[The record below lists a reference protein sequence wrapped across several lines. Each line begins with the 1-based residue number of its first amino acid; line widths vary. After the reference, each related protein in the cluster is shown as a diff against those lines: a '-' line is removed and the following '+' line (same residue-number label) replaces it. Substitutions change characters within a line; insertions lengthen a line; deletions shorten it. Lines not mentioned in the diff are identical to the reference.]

1 MSETAELTALQT
13 EPRSDTSLQEKIS
26 LLAYQLYLSRGYQHG
41 FDLHDWLQA
50 EQKVL
55 QELGRTVQVASAAA
69 A

>member
-13 EPRSDTSLQEKIS
+13 EPRSDISLQEKIS
-26 LLAYQLYLSRGYQHG
+26 LLAYQLYVSRGYQHG

-50 EQKVL
+50 EQQVL
-55 QELGRTVQVASAAA
+55 QELGRTVQAASAAA